1 MNWQVYNELL
11 NNQIIE
17 IKKMKSKEII
27 EILELIIEV
36 LKGILHLKVQQKT
49 NQMNLQM
56 KKNLG

>member
-1 MNWQVYNELL
+1 
-11 NNQIIE
+11 
-17 IKKMKSKEII
+17 MKSKEII

-49 NQMNLQM
+49 NQMNLQK

>member
-11 NNQIIE
+11 NNQLIE

-49 NQMNLQM
+49 NQMNLQK

>member
-1 MNWQVYNELL
+1 
-11 NNQIIE
+11 
-17 IKKMKSKEII
+17 MKSKEII

>member
-27 EILELIIEV
+27 EILELIMEV

>member
-17 IKKMKSKEII
+17 IKKMKSKELI

-49 NQMNLQM
+49 NQMNLQK

>member
-49 NQMNLQM
+49 NQMNLQK

>member
-11 NNQIIE
+11 NNQLIE